1 MTALIFFLVLSALV
15 IAHELGHFLAARA
28 FGVKAHEFGIGLP
41 PRLFG
46 IVKDGKR
53 WKLVRRGGAIV
64 YKNTIVS
71 VNALP
76 FGGFVRIK
84 GEADGEAEAPD
95 SMLVKP
101 MWQRACIIAAGVFM
115 NWMVAIMLLSTVLF
129 VGTTTVLDNLPAN
142 ANITDRSIQVT
153 DVLPGSP
160 AALGGLVRGDSIVS
174 INGQAMSDANSTSQS
189 IRAMAAIGPVLIQYR
204 HDAEMRSANLVP
216 VILSEIQAP
225 GIGVGLVDI
234 GKVSFGPIGAISQ
247 GISLTARITRDVF
260 FAFGGLVRDIV
271 MTRHVSSDVS
281 GPVGIAV
288 LTGEAA
294 RAGMT
299 TLMQFAAMLSINLA
313 VINVLPIPALDGGRL
328 FFMLIEKMRRKPLKR
343 HVEIRIHNAAYLALI
358 ALIVLVTVRDVGR
371 YGGSAMG
378 GLKLWLG
385 M

>member
-15 IAHELGHFLAARA
+15 IAHELGHYLAARA

-46 IVKDGKR
+46 IVKEGKK
-53 WKLVRRGGAIV
+53 WKFVRRSGPDV

-84 GEADGEAEAPD
+84 GEADGEAEASD

-115 NWMVAIMLLSTVLF
+115 NWIVAIVLLSTVLF
-129 VGTTTVLDNLPAN
+129 YGTTTVLDDLPAN
-142 ANITDRSIQVT
+142 AHVTDRSIQVT

-160 AALGGLVRGDSIVS
+160 AALGGLVRGDRVLS
-174 INGQAMSDANSTSQS
+174 INGQTMIDANMTSRA
-189 IRAMAAIGPVLIQYR
+189 IRETAASGPVLVQYLHENETR
-204 HDAEMRSANLVP
+204 VANIVP
-216 VILSEIQAP
+216 IILSEIQAP

-234 GKVSFGPIGAISQ
+234 GKVSFSPMGAISQ
-247 GISLTARITRDVF
+247 GVFLTGRITRDVL
-260 FAFGGLVRDIV
+260 FAFGGLLRDLV
-271 MTRHVSSDVS
+271 MTRQVSSDVS

-328 FFMLIEKMRRKPLKR
+328 FFMMIEKIRRKPLKR
-343 HVEIRIHNAAYLALI
+343 YVEIRIHNVAYLTLI
-358 ALIVLVTVRDVGR
+358 VLIVLVTVRDVGR
-371 YGGSAMG
+371 YSDSAMG
-378 GLKLWLG
+378 GLKVWLG